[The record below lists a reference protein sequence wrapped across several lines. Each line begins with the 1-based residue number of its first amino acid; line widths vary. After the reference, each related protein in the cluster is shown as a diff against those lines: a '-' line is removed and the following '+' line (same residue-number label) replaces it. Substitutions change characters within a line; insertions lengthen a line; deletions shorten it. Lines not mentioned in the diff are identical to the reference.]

1 MENMENRYL
10 DRLSDLYPT
19 IAAAS
24 TEIINLQAILN
35 LPKGTEHFL
44 TDVHGEDE
52 AFSHVLRNGSGAV
65 RSKIED
71 VFGNTMSVKDKK
83 ALATLIYY
91 PKAKMEQ
98 VKRTE
103 SNMDDWYRVNLYRLI
118 EVSKRAASKYTR
130 SKVRKSL
137 PKDFS
142 YVIEELITEKAEVS
156 DKESYYNEIISTII
170 RIGRAEEFIATS
182 WWLLVIV
189 SVINTIIIYSF
200 SSKILGLLGADGIIL
215 TNATDYIK
223 IIALGAILQILGT
236 GMMPFIRNYGNSFW
250 SMFAMVGG
258 FITNIVLDFIFVWI
272 YEMGMK
278 GAATATI
285 AGQGVTAA
293 IAIIYALYNKKF
305 YVYVSLKNV
314 KEMCGAI
321 FRVGLAPF
329 GLALTPNISLVFINR
344 FSASY
349 GGEKAIATYACVS
362 YIICI
367 IYLILQGVGDGSQPL
382 MSRFYGEK
390 DQESLRGVQRMAYI
404 FAIILAVCGG
414 IIMYVNRANI
424 GGVFGASYEV
434 SIEISKIVPIFLVSL
449 PFVAITRIAT
459 AGFYATEKSGLSY
472 ILTFIEPVLMLIFML
487 VLPPLFGGQIMIWWS
502 TVLARVFSAILAF
515 ILIKY
520 CEKGDLQY
528 GIQKI

>member
-1 MENMENRYL
+1 
-10 DRLSDLYPT
+10 
-19 IAAAS
+19 
-24 TEIINLQAILN
+24 
-35 LPKGTEHFL
+35 
-44 TDVHGEDE
+44 
-52 AFSHVLRNGSGAV
+52 
-65 RSKIED
+65 
-71 VFGNTMSVKDKK
+71 
-83 ALATLIYY
+83 
-91 PKAKMEQ
+91 
-98 VKRTE
+98 
-103 SNMDDWYRVNLYRLI
+103 
-118 EVSKRAASKYTR
+118 
-130 SKVRKSL
+130 
-137 PKDFS
+137 
-142 YVIEELITEKAEVS
+142 
-156 DKESYYNEIISTII
+156 
-170 RIGRAEEFIATS
+170 
-182 WWLLVIV
+182 
-189 SVINTIIIYSF
+189 
-200 SSKILGLLGADGIIL
+200 
-215 TNATDYIK
+215 
-223 IIALGAILQILGT
+223 
-236 GMMPFIRNYGNSFW
+236 
-250 SMFAMVGG
+250 MFAMVGG

-293 IAIIYALYNKKF
+293 IAIIYALYIKKF

-472 ILTFIEPVLMLIFML
+472 ILTFIEPVLMLIFTSVLCMKDSYPGNLWSETAAML
-487 VLPPLFGGQIMIWWS
+487 GYSELGKNLQVPS
-502 TVLARVFSAILAF
+502 TVRVMESISPYGCMLQVFLLLFCYSLTLGFVILVGNLYKGKTKGMVFGPCLFRLYARITP
-515 ILIKY
+515 
-520 CEKGDLQY
+520 
-528 GIQKI
+528 